1 MSEEEAD
8 DLINQAKED
17 FYKRLGNGDIVE
29 NICEEWFGLELD
41 YLEEFNSTLV
51 KEFLTFI
58 KFHDMIRYQKV
69 RAILT

>member
-1 MSEEEAD
+1 MVDSIKSVLMKRDNMSEEEAD

-41 YLEEFNSTLV
+41 YLEELNSTLV
-51 KEFLTFI
+51 KEFLT
-58 KFHDMIRYQKV
+58 
-69 RAILT
+69 L